1 MYFDAGVA
9 ESCGDNMI
17 NRRGIPTCYEM
28 QAGRPFAMDMIQ
40 GAIRVPPDYG
50 RVADIA
56 FGNNLLTFIAE
67 NGQQVTA
74 RVRYDFLY
82 DGQLSF

>member
-1 MYFDAGVA
+1 
-9 ESCGDNMI
+9 MI